1 MVCVI
6 YCLFSNTFSRVG
18 DDIACLSQ
26 HQPSI
31 KLSPPRVGRHPL
43 EKLKVENCAWQAKV
57 SEVPWLTDSPSQ
69 MRRRRH
75 AHCYPDILLY
85 CYPAMSYPFPALTL
99 TIYENE
105 N

>member
-18 DDIACLSQ
+18 DDMACLSQ

-57 SEVPWLTDSPSQ
+57 SEVPWLTDRCGGAATPTAILISCYTAIQPCHTPSL
-69 MRRRRH
+69 R
-75 AHCYPDILLY
+75 
-85 CYPAMSYPFPALTL
+85 
-99 TIYENE
+99 
-105 N
+105 